1 MYDHRRGGMP
11 DCTRAGRCSPPC
23 QGRKEVMANSTAFRP
38 AAPRVARS
46 WPSRRDVL
54 GGIGGAALAL
64 SAGPLRGRAA
74 RAAGKFDGRRVVFA
88 SWGGAYQD
96 AERQS
101 YCVPFAEKQD
111 GPVEVAK
118 FRTMA
123 ESGAPIWDVVD
134 VTDAMLYDAGGAGL
148 LEKIDRAAVDVSRVR
163 PEFVDEFGIG
173 NIVWSYNIGYSTKV
187 YGPDNHPRSWADVF
201 DVKRFPGKRM
211 LSSGPSPNME
221 IALLADGVA
230 PDKLYPLDVDRA
242 FKKLDTIKNDLIFW
256 TSNSQSQQLLTDGE
270 VVCGNI
276 LNGRAYDAAKKGAK
290 VAIEWNQNIQSVD
303 YLVVPKGAKNA
314 DVAMGLIDEMTKAE
328 NQAKLAN
335 MIAYSPTNPAAF
347 SAIHQ
352 DIAPW
357 LCTNPNNAD
366 KGFVINAKY
375 WRKILKPLT
384 ERFELWT

>member
-1 MYDHRRGGMP
+1 MARLTQSLPRALGSRQSSTRDHL
-11 DCTRAGRCSPPC
+11 
-23 QGRKEVMANSTAFRP
+23 
-38 AAPRVARS
+38 
-46 WPSRRDVL
+46 PSRRDFFGAVGGSAIGLVAATAL
-54 GGIGGAALAL
+54 GG
-64 SAGPLRGRAA
+64 SSRAA
-74 RAAGKFDGRRVVFA
+74 NKFDGRRVVFA

-96 AERQS
+96 AERDS
-101 YCVPFAEKQD
+101 YCVPFAEKTGATVVQD

-134 VTDAMLYDAGGAGL
+134 VTDAMLYDSGGAGL
-148 LEKIDRAAVDVSRVR
+148 LEKIDRSAADVSRIK
-163 PEFVDEFGIG
+163 PEFVDEFGVG

-211 LSSGPSPNME
+211 LSNGPSPNME

-230 PDKLYPLDVDRA
+230 PDKLYPLDIERA

-270 VVCGNI
+270 VACGNI

-290 VAIEWNQNIQSVD
+290 VAVEWNQNIQSVD
-303 YLVVPKGAKNA
+303 YLVVAKGAKNV
-314 DVAMGLIDEMTKAE
+314 DVAMGLVDEMTKAE

-335 MIAYSPTNPAAF
+335 LIAYSPTNPAAF
-347 SAIHQ
+347 SAINE

-357 LCTNPNNAD
+357 LCTNPKNAD

-375 WRKILKPLT
+375 WRTILKPLT
-384 ERFELWT
+384 ERFQLWKLS

>member
-1 MYDHRRGGMP
+1 
-11 DCTRAGRCSPPC
+11 
-23 QGRKEVMANSTAFRP
+23 MANPSKRLSGAHL
-38 AAPRVARS
+38 VASAR
-46 WPSRRDVL
+46 PSRREVL
-54 GGIGGAALAL
+54 GTIAGTALAA
-64 SAGPLRGRAA
+64 SSPPLLLRSA

-101 YCVPFAEKQD
+101 YCVPFAEKTGATVAQD

-123 ESGAPIWDVVD
+123 ESKSPIWDVVD
-134 VTDAMLYDAGGAGL
+134 VTDAMLYDAGDAGL
-148 LEKIDRAAVDVSRVR
+148 LEKVDRAAVDVSRVKSQ
-163 PEFVDEFGIG
+163 FVDEFGIG

-187 YGPDNHPRSWADVF
+187 YGADNHPRSWADVF

-211 LSSGPSPNME
+211 LSNGPSPNLE
-221 IALLADGVA
+221 IALLADGVT
-230 PDKLYPLDVDRA
+230 PGKLYPLDVDRA
-242 FKKLDTIKNDLIFW
+242 FKKLDSIKNDVIFW

-290 VAIEWNQNIQSVD
+290 LAIEWNQNIQSVD
-303 YLVVPKGAKNA
+303 YLVVPKGAKNLEL
-314 DVAMGLIDEMTKAE
+314 AMGLIDEMTKPE

-347 SAIHQ
+347 SAINE

-357 LCTNPNNAD
+357 LCTNPSNAD

-375 WRKILKPLT
+375 WRTILKPMT
-384 ERFELWT
+384 ERFELWKLS